1 MTKFLKQYLES
12 EYCSSLMFLS
22 VVFYV
27 FFKDS
32 VQLIGD
38 IFQTIMIVGGLIAIY
53 LYKDFFLRNIVF
65 LLIFIGAL
73 VQTVSW
79 FMSTI
84 SIPELAQT
92 YPNIKPFSYLL
103 VFLVIAF
110 WLKGSAKRSL
120 FVLLS

>member
-1 MTKFLKQYLES
+1 MTKFIRHYLES
-12 EYCSSLMFLS
+12 ERFSSFMFLS

-38 IFQTIMIVGGLIAIY
+38 IFQTIMIIGGLLAIY

-65 LLIFIGAL
+65 LLLVIGVL
-73 VQTVSW
+73 VQTASW

-84 SIPELAQT
+84 TIPELAQNH
-92 YPNIKPFSYLL
+92 PNIKPFYYLL
-103 VFLVIAF
+103 
-110 WLKGSAKRSL
+110 
-120 FVLLS
+120 